1 MSPLV
6 ETRLSVVAVSVTE
19 PERVIVPDPPAVRFI
34 VAAEELAFTTMPPL
48 EAVFRLRVVPTVE
61 APKLTPLASLIYA
74 DPDVLSVSVPADV
87 CNSVPDAPMSPE
99 VDNRL
104 TVVPETVKLP
114 LRLIAPAPLAVNVTV
129 AAETSSL
136 TEMFPFDVVARLRTL
151 PAEIPETPR
160 LPVSVM

>member
-87 CNSVPDAPMSPE
+87 CNCTCSISCKRYSSSRNIV
-99 VDNRL
+99 VNR
-104 TVVPETVKLP
+104 
-114 LRLIAPAPLAVNVTV
+114 NV
-129 AAETSSL
+129 S
-136 TEMFPFDVVARLRTL
+136 
-151 PAEIPETPR
+151 I
-160 LPVSVM
+160 